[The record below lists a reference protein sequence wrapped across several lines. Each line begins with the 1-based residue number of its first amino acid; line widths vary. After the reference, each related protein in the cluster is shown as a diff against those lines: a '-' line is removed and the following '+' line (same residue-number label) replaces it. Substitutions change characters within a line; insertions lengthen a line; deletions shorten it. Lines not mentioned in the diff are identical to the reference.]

1 MNILL
6 VDDDIEFTEALAGE
20 LDGFGHRS
28 SIAADGRAALEAID
42 QDAFDA
48 VVLDRM
54 MPRVDGIA
62 LLERL
67 RADQR
72 TIPVI
77 MLSALGQSDDKIVG
91 LGAGADDYVVKPIA
105 AAELHARLQAVVRG
119 RQWMRETTDT
129 LRAGDIVVSPTRFR
143 AWRGD
148 EPIDLANLELKLLA
162 EFVRNAGSVL
172 TRQML
177 IERVWGY
184 DFEPDTNLVDV
195 YVRRLRQKLTAHGGD
210 DPIATMRGV
219 GYMLR
224 G

>member
-1 MNILL
+1 MKILL
-6 VDDDIEFTEALAGE
+6 VDDDPVFAEALAEE
-20 LDGFGHRS
+20 LTGFGHS
-28 SIAADGRAALEAID
+28 LAVVGDGRAALQAVD
-42 QDAFDA
+42 QDAHDA

-67 RADQR
+67 RADAR
-72 TIPVI
+72 SIPVI
-77 MLSALGQSDDKIVG
+77 MLSARGGSDDKISG
-91 LGAGADDYVVKPIA
+91 LAAGADDYVVKPVE

-119 RQWMRETTDT
+119 RQWTRGTSDT

-143 AWRGD
+143 AWRAD
-148 EPIDLANLELKLLA
+148 RPLDLPNLELKLLA
-162 EFVRNAGSVL
+162 EFVRQPGSVL
-172 TRQML
+172 TRAML

-184 DFEPDTNLVDV
+184 DFEPETNLVDV
-195 YVRRLRQKLTAHGGD
+195 YVRRLRQKLTAAGED

>member
-6 VDDDIEFTEALAGE
+6 VDDDTEFTESLAGE

-67 RADQR
+67 RADAR